1 MIGKPSHHFYK
12 TASPPNTKPPTHN
25 QAAHICRAFNPV
37 PTLFAADIDNVGDA
51 ELPLLLLLLPD
62 DCDAAVGDI
71 VGGRTEIVFCDDVW
85 TAALDVSVSGLMA
98 VVIVLTVP
106 PIVAVIVSVTGAVV
120 SPVPALC
127 VDTKVDDPDLTV
139 RMKV

>member
-1 MIGKPSHHFYK
+1 MIGKPSHHFHK

-37 PTLFAADIDNVGDA
+37 PTLFAADNDKVGDA
-51 ELPLLLLLLPD
+51 ELPLLPD

>member
-1 MIGKPSHHFYK
+1 MIGKPSHHFHK
-12 TASPPNTKPPTHN
+12 TKSPPNTKPPTHN
-25 QAAHICRAFNPV
+25 QAARICRAFNPV

-51 ELPLLLLLLPD
+51 ELLLLLPD

-85 TAALDVSVSGLMA
+85 TAALDVSVTGLMA

-106 PIVAVIVSVTGAVV
+106 PIVAVNVSVTGAVV

-139 RMKV
+139 RMKI